1 MTTETIR
8 TVTPEIHMHN
18 IRARIAL
25 LTLRSISRLLTIEEI
40 QELKEL
46 HDKLT
51 QLEKQS

>member
-8 TVTPEIHMHN
+8 TVTPEIHKRN

-25 LTLRSISRLLTIEEI
+25 LILRSISRLLTVEET

-46 HDKLT
+46 QNKLD
-51 QLEKQS
+51 QMQRQS